1 MIEQLENK
9 EDEKHEQSSAIEED
23 SSELSVIMEV
33 RNEDGLLTPRIEVV
47 GQTPI
52 KREKYQ
58 QIQLDDV
65 EADDVGPQAD

>member
-1 MIEQLENK
+1 
-9 EDEKHEQSSAIEED
+9 
-23 SSELSVIMEV
+23 MEV